1 MKKRN
6 NKVIVLALAGVIFV
20 SLLVVFILNYSK
32 DDSSFSILEKK
43 WINDNASSVIDV
55 SIYNDIPI
63 YGKNGSGVS
72 FDLLDSFS
80 EKYGINFNKV
90 SYLVND
96 STSFKDSAFM
106 LLIVMLVLV
115 KDILLYEDKYV
126 LISNKNDSVDKIED
140 ITNMNVLVLS
150 SDIGIVSNYLSD
162 AKNVAFTSKEKIDDI
177 VTDMKKDDKCFAV
190 IPYNMYVDYILEN
203 NFNILFHFNDIYK
216 KYVLTINDKTF
227 LNIMKKFYN
236 LYGKDSQVD
245 SYKKHFLAEYFL
257 DKKD

>member
-96 STSFKDSAFM
+96 STM
-106 LLIVMLVLV
+106 LLIVLLVLV
-115 KDILLYEDKYV
+115 KMIFYYMKINMCLF
-126 LISNKNDSVDKIED
+126 LIKMI
-140 ITNMNVLVLS
+140 
-150 SDIGIVSNYLSD
+150 
-162 AKNVAFTSKEKIDDI
+162 
-177 VTDMKKDDKCFAV
+177 
-190 IPYNMYVDYILEN
+190 
-203 NFNILFHFNDIYK
+203 
-216 KYVLTINDKTF
+216 
-227 LNIMKKFYN
+227 
-236 LYGKDSQVD
+236 Q
-245 SYKKHFLAEYFL
+245 
-257 DKKD
+257 

>member
-90 SYLVND
+90 SYLVN
-96 STSFKDSAFM
+96 TKRG
-106 LLIVMLVLV
+106 
-115 KDILLYEDKYV
+115 
-126 LISNKNDSVDKIED
+126 
-140 ITNMNVLVLS
+140 T
-150 SDIGIVSNYLSD
+150 
-162 AKNVAFTSKEKIDDI
+162 
-177 VTDMKKDDKCFAV
+177 
-190 IPYNMYVDYILEN
+190 
-203 NFNILFHFNDIYK
+203 
-216 KYVLTINDKTF
+216 
-227 LNIMKKFYN
+227 
-236 LYGKDSQVD
+236 
-245 SYKKHFLAEYFL
+245 
-257 DKKD
+257 

>member
-6 NKVIVLALAGVIFV
+6 TKLIILVLIGIIFAV
-20 SLLVVFILNYSK
+20 LLGIFILNYSK

-96 STSFKDSAFM
+96 STSFKDSAFH
-106 LLIVMLVLV
+106 VV
-115 KDILLYEDKYV
+115 
-126 LISNKNDSVDKIED
+126 IS
-140 ITNMNVLVLS
+140 LR
-150 SDIGIVSNYLSD
+150 
-162 AKNVAFTSKEKIDDI
+162 
-177 VTDMKKDDKCFAV
+177 
-190 IPYNMYVDYILEN
+190 
-203 NFNILFHFNDIYK
+203 
-216 KYVLTINDKTF
+216 
-227 LNIMKKFYN
+227 
-236 LYGKDSQVD
+236 
-245 SYKKHFLAEYFL
+245 
-257 DKKD
+257 